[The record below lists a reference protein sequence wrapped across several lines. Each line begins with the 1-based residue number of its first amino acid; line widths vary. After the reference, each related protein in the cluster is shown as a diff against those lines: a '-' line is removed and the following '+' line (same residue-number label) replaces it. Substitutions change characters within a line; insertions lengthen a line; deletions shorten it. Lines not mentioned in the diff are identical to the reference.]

1 MLRADTAVWAAWKL
15 CRECRRIGD
24 EQHHDL
30 RRRSPAQR
38 GGGFADR
45 RIEVDDDAR
54 APSTPRQRGE
64 DDDGPPVSCV
74 PVSGFVGGGGVGL
87 SLI

>member
-1 MLRADTAVWAAWKL
+1 MLRADTAVWAAWNCAVSVAGSRTNSITIWAGAHQL
-15 CRECRRIGD
+15 SAAEVSLI
-24 EQHHDL
+24 
-30 RRRSPAQR
+30 
-38 GGGFADR
+38 R

-54 APSTPRQRGE
+54 APSTARQRGE